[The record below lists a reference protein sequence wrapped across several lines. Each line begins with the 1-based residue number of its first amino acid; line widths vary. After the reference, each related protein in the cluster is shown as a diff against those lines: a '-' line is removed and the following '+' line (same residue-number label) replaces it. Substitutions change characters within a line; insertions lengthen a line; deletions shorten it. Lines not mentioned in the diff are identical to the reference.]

1 MISLA
6 YRYIPSFREER
17 TVICLQ
23 VHPQFGE
30 YYQQPTGTSPDWGE
44 GGKMPSRSH
53 TRVLLSL
60 FHEHVL
66 STSSNGTGFN
76 LVRAGTGNTKNYN
89 SEMLHIV
96 WGTINCTL
104 HYTVLGSLRI
114 PLALA
119 KWR

>member
-6 YRYIPSFREER
+6 YRYIPSFRGEG

-76 LVRAGTGNTKNYN
+76 LVRAGTGNTKKTTIQRRC
-89 SEMLHIV
+89 MLFGV
-96 WGTINCTL
+96 QLTA
-104 HYTVLGSLRI
+104 HYTTLC
-114 PLALA
+114 
-119 KWR
+119 

>member
-1 MISLA
+1 
-6 YRYIPSFREER
+6 
-17 TVICLQ
+17 
-23 VHPQFGE
+23 
-30 YYQQPTGTSPDWGE
+30 
-44 GGKMPSRSH
+44 MPSRSH

-89 SEMLHIV
+89 SKKMHVVCGAID
-96 WGTINCTL
+96 CTL
-104 HYTVLGSLRI
+104 HYTVLGSVRI
-114 PLALA
+114 PPALA